1 MKNFNEV
8 LRNDVAYDNIK
19 SHKSA
24 RLHPLSRKQIF
35 GETIGGLKGLTL
47 FH

>member
-8 LRNDVAYDNIK
+8 LRKDVAYDNIK

-24 RLHPLSRKQIF
+24 KLHPLSRKHIF
-35 GETIGGLKGLTL
+35 GETIGGGGG
-47 FH
+47 